1 MGAFTKGIF
10 LVNVAFQ
17 VYHWEYSPKG
27 SLHWEL
33 LIHSWH
39 DAKGRQIALSW
50 RDASENLYALID
62 LLGSGSILVFLRE
75 ERHLEPS
82 KSISHALISEISLH
96 GQHQLQ
102 TILANRT
109 EQNKKYITKIVQIK
123 QKPKLLWNSA
133 FVYI

>member
-39 DAKGRQIALSW
+39 AAKGREIALSW

-62 LLGSGSILVFLRE
+62 LLGSGSILLLLRE

-82 KSISHALISEISLH
+82 KSISHALYFRDFSSWSASA
-96 GQHQLQ
+96 
-102 TILANRT
+102 TNYFSK
-109 EQNKKYITKIVQIK
+109 QNKTK
-123 QKPKLLWNSA
+123 QKIHNKNSTDKTKTKTI
-133 FVYI
+133 VK